1 MERTWHSGGEVQDD
15 DDIAMGKSW
24 TAAVWWES
32 LGQRRHGGEGQ
43 DSSSMVGKVRTAT
56 ARWEFL
62 AQLAALDGIHEKIKE
77 LAALFRL
84 DWMRSKKTE
93 QGQNGH
99 VTWQKRLKKKNRI

>member
-1 MERTWHSGGEVQDD
+1 
-15 DDIAMGKSW
+15 MGKSW
-24 TAAVWWES
+24 TAAAWWES

-43 DSSSMVGKVRTAT
+43 DSSSMVGKARTAT

-77 LAALFRL
+77 LAAPFRL

-93 QGQNGH
+93 QGAKWSCH
-99 VTWQKRLKKKNRI
+99 MTKKIKEKNRI

>member
-1 MERTWHSGGEVQDD
+1 
-15 DDIAMGKSW
+15 
-24 TAAVWWES
+24 
-32 LGQRRHGGEGQ
+32 
-43 DSSSMVGKVRTAT
+43 MVGKVRTAT

-99 VTWQKRLKKKNRI
+99 VT